1 MAGTPEEGGEVEK
14 KETRPKAPGGRRV
27 QRVFF
32 LFSPL
37 ASLLA
42 DLFCC
47 RWANNQETASI

>member
-1 MAGTPEEGGEVEK
+1 MAGTPGGEGEVEK